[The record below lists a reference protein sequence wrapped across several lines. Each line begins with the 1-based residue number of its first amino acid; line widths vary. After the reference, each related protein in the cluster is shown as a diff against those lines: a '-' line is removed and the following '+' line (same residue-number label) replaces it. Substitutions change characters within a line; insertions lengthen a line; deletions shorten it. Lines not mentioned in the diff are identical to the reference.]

1 MSLLCLPVQFLI
13 ADAAD
18 GIAGSDE
25 QQVHC
30 LPVDPE
36 IVSQLLWYGEYDMP
50 VGRID
55 SHL

>member
-36 IVSQLLWYGEYDMP
+36 IVPQLLWYGEYDVP